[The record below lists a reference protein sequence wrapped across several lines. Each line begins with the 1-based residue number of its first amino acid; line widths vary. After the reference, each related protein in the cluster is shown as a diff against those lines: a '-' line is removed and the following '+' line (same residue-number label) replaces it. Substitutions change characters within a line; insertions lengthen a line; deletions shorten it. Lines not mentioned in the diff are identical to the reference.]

1 MDWKLKWNN
10 CHNLRR
16 KRWSWE
22 EQLLFSWSI
31 LDYPY
36 CGSYRGP
43 DGILP
48 CLLIPE
54 NHNTPCSILNSVKS
68 TWDALPCAEQP
79 AWNALLCSML
89 NAWRKAP
96 TGVYKI
102 TFCGRSFFPTKNS
115 SNFRKKTPPLSIFYK
130 KKLPIPAYLYWVY
143 KKVRFLEMIETPGPK
158 KRKKSWNAAPPHLW
172 LKSGHSK
179 RPTTVF

>member
-79 AWNALLCSML
+79 AWNALLCSTL
-89 NAWRKAP
+89 NAWGKAP
-96 TGVYKI
+96 TI
-102 TFCGRSFFPTKNS
+102 TFWGISFPTKKKTQILEEKTLWVY
-115 SNFRKKTPPLSIFYK
+115 FRKKNSPVEANFKSILGLFYFSV
-130 KKLPIPAYLYWVY
+130 YL
-143 KKVRFLEMIETPGPK
+143 I
-158 KRKKSWNAAPPHLW
+158 
-172 LKSGHSK
+172 
-179 RPTTVF
+179 